1 MVMGSSNWPLPSQ
14 SYRVRLLLYLA
25 EGIGIGAFL
34 TLLLV
39 EFFSIFLDIETGAF
53 DFTITATDAVFF
65 GFVLFYPPKSS
76 RHQSNPAII
85 SKRLTRTSG
94 LADSTKMEM
103 GWGYC
108 FSHRWS
114 VIRGSSVSMG
124 MVGGFLLV

>member
-65 GFVLFYPPKSS
+65 GFVLFLSS
-76 RHQSNPAII
+76 EEQPSSKQSGDHLEKTHPNIGI
-85 SKRLTRTSG
+85 GRQHENGDG
-94 LADSTKMEM
+94 L
-103 GWGYC
+103 GLLL
-108 FSHRWS
+108 FSPVECYSR
-114 VIRGSSVSMG
+114 
-124 MVGGFLLV
+124 